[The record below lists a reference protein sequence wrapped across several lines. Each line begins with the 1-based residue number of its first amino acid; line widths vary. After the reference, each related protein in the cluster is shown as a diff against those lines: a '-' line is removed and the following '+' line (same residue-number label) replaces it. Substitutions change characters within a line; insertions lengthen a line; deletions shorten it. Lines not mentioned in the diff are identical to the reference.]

1 MSLQISPEQM
11 KKYKQTALSRLPQ
24 SETEMK
30 QRREVAWPF
39 ARQAAVLLKNQF
51 GAKRVVVYGSLA
63 HGAWF
68 YTNSDIDLMAEGIT
82 PQQYW
87 QALGKLEELDSPF
100 TINLIT
106 HDTLS
111 DRLADEIERYGIE
124 L

>member
-1 MSLQISPEQM
+1 MQISPEQM

-82 PQQYW
+82 PQHYW

-111 DRLADEIERYGIE
+111 DRLADEIRRYGIE